1 MKTVIKEITNEI
13 VINKSRF
20 IAVITS
26 IKEKED
32 LNSILNNLKERY
44 KDATH
49 YCYAYIIDN
58 YQKASDD
65 GEPQKTA
72 GMPILNCLVKN
83 NLTDVLCVVIRYFGG
98 IKLGAGGL
106 VRAYS
111 NAVKE
116 VITKNEESIKEL
128 INGFEIILEIPYDK
142 QKDLENLLSCQY
154 SKEYSSSVIYKI
166 KCNKELKENLEKLY
180 LLKQIKET
188 KIVIA

>member
-20 IAVITS
+20 IAVITP

-32 LNSILNNLKERY
+32 LNLILNNLKEKY

-49 YCYAYIIDN
+49 YCYAYIMDN

-72 GMPILNCLVKN
+72 SMPILNCLVKN

-116 VITKNEESIKEL
+116 VITKNEGSIKEL

-154 SKEYSSSVIYKI
+154 SKEYSLSVIYKI
-166 KCNKELKENLEKLY
+166 NCNKELKENLEKLY
-180 LLKQIKET
+180 SLKQIKET

>member
-20 IAVITS
+20 IAVITP

-32 LNSILNNLKERY
+32 LNLILNNLKEKY

-49 YCYAYIIDN
+49 YCYAYIMDN

-116 VITKNEESIKEL
+116 VITKNEGSIKEL
-128 INGFEIILEIPYDK
+128 INDSTQL
-142 QKDLENLLSCQY
+142 
-154 SKEYSSSVIYKI
+154 
-166 KCNKELKENLEKLY
+166 
-180 LLKQIKET
+180 
-188 KIVIA
+188 

>member
-20 IAVITS
+20 IAVITP

-32 LNSILNNLKERY
+32 LNLILNNLKEKY

-49 YCYAYIIDN
+49 YCYAYIMDN

-116 VITKNEESIKEL
+116 VITKNEGSIKEL

-154 SKEYSSSVIYKI
+154 SKEYSLSVIYKI
-166 KCNKELKENLEKLY
+166 NCNKELKENLEKLY
-180 LLKQIKET
+180 SLKQIKET

>member
-20 IAVITS
+20 IAVITP
-26 IKEKED
+26 IKEKEEINLI
-32 LNSILNNLKERY
+32 LNSLKEKF

-72 GMPILNCLVKN
+72 GMPILNCLIKN
-83 NLTDVLCVVIRYFGG
+83 NLTDILCVVIRYFGG

-128 INGFEIILEIPYDK
+128 INGFEIILEIPYNK
-142 QKDLENLLSCQY
+142 QKDLESLLDCQY

-166 KCNKELKENLEKLY
+166 KCNKELKESLEKIY
-180 LLKQIKET
+180 SIKKAKEA
-188 KIVIA
+188 KIIIS